1 LLNAIHHINLVI
13 PAGKEDLARAFYG
26 DILGLPE
33 VEQPDE
39 LKPSGGCWFEQ
50 GNVRVHISI
59 DSDFTPSQKA
69 HTAFLID
76 TLEPLRARIE
86 DADYAVK
93 DGSDVDGLERFFAL
107 DPFGNRLEFMA
118 PIGQ

>member
-1 LLNAIHHINLVI
+1 LLEAIHHINLVI
-13 PAGKEDLARAFYG
+13 PAGEENRARAFYG

-33 VEQPDE
+33 VAKPEE
-39 LKPSGGCWFEQ
+39 LKASGGCWFER

-59 DSDFTPSQKA
+59 DPDFCPSKKA

-76 TLEPLRARIE
+76 ALKPLRARIE
-86 DADYAVK
+86 EADYPVK

>member
-39 LKPSGGCWFEQ
+39 LKPSGGCWL
-50 GNVRVHISI
+50 HISI